1 MRVAVI
7 GAGSWG
13 TAVAALAGAH
23 ASVRLWARGEDTVS
37 AIRDTGRN
45 PVYLPDLQ
53 LPESI
58 SATTDL
64 EAALDR
70 AEAIVMAVPSHGFRA
85 VLRDA
90 VSYIPS
96 GVPIV
101 SLTKGIE
108 QQTLHRMTEVV
119 LEELDHAPRRVG
131 VLTGPNLPG
140 RLPPGSR
147 RHR

>member
-23 ASVRLWARGEDTVS
+23 GSVQLWARSEATVS
-37 AIRDTGRN
+37 TIRETSRN
-45 PVYLPDLQ
+45 PAYLPDLE
-53 LPESI
+53 LPGSV

-64 EAALDR
+64 EMALDR

-85 VLRDA
+85 VLRSA
-90 VSYIPS
+90 APYVPS

-108 QQTLHRMTEVV
+108 QQTMRRMTEVV
-119 LEELDHAPRRVG
+119 LEELDHAPRRW
-131 VLTGPNLPG
+131 
-140 RLPPGSR
+140 GS
-147 RHR
+147 